1 MQWRPVGTSSSTS
14 ARAEECS
21 GDQWGPPAAP
31 VPEQRSAVEASG
43 DLQQHH
49 HQEQPAGAGAPAGAG
64 VGAAG
69 AVPVKQ
75 Q

>member
-1 MQWRPVGTSSSTS
+1 METSGDLQQHQS
-14 ARAEECS
+14 RAEECR
-21 GDQWGPPAAP
+21 GDQWGSPAAP

-43 DLQQHH
+43 DLHH

>member
-1 MQWRPVGTSSSTS
+1 METSGDLQQHQS
-14 ARAEECS
+14 RAEECS

-43 DLQQHH
+43 DLHH

-69 AVPVKQ
+69 AVPVRQ